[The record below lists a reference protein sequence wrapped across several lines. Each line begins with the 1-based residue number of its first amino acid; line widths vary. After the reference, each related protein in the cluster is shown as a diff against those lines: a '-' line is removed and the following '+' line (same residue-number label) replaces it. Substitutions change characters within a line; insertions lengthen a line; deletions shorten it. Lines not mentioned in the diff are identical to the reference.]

1 MFHLDTLLT
10 QFCLQ
15 ALSDLL
21 SHALQ
26 ADVDRRVRYEQNNQ
40 RKTVDK
46 CEQEEIERHIGR
58 ASIVPIDA
66 ARRSRS
72 LNNSADDLSH
82 SERGILSGGY

>member
-1 MFHLDTLLT
+1 MFHFDTLVT

-26 ADVDRRVRYEQNNQ
+26 ADVDRGVRNEQNDQ
-40 RKTVDK
+40 RKTVDE
-46 CEQEEIERHIGR
+46 CEQEEIECHIGR

-72 LNNSADDLSH
+72 LNNSAISLS
-82 SERGILSGGY
+82 LSGGY